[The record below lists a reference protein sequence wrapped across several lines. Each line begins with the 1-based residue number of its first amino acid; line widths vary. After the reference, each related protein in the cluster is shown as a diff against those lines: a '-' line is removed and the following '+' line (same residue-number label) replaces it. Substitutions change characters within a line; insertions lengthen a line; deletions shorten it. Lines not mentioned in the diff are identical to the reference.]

1 MPYTRSDGT
10 FANVRDVVLLPAQV
24 LTVATVNGT
33 GLETGGAS
41 GLRVAIVT
49 GTVSGGSPSLAL
61 HVQTSIDNG
70 VSDAWRDVPS
80 TQPAAITTAT
90 TVRYSCAGLD
100 RWVRVSAVVTGTGQ
114 FAASSV
120 VGELVPA

>member
-1 MPYTRSDGT
+1 MPYQRSDGT
-10 FANVRDVVLLPAQV
+10 WANVRDVTLLPSQT
-24 LTVATVNGT
+24 LTVATTNGA
-33 GLETGGAS
+33 GIETGGAS
-41 GLRVAIVT
+41 GLRIAIVT
-49 GTVSGGSPSLAL
+49 GTVTPTPSLAL
-61 HVQTSIDNG
+61 HVQTSNDNG
-70 VSDAWRDVPS
+70 VTDAWRDVPS